1 MSHYDVLGLTRKA
14 KLADIKRAFRRLA
27 RKYHPD
33 LNPGD
38 RRAVDLFKQVNEA
51 YAALSEP
58 AKRKA
63 YDRDLD
69 ARGGE
74 SASRRAPSGA
84 EAGPRRTAWDLESA
98 FESGGPGYFSSL
110 ISEILRDGG
119 TEDARRSEPR
129 RGEDVTRTL
138 GIEFF
143 QSLEGLTTQMEI
155 DAESGCGRCA
165 GSGRVPSSARRP
177 CPDCAGTGQI
187 SRLPGPLRLCFTCRR
202 CGGEGTLGWDG
213 CGTCAGAGILTRRE
227 SISVHI
233 PAGVDNGSRVRVPGR
248 GRAGRNSGPPGDLYI
263 VTQVEPHPF
272 FRRIGDNIHCTVPIT
287 VSEAALGTRI
297 EVPTIDGKTRIRIP
311 PGTETGQKFRL
322 RGKGAP
328 SLRGTG
334 RGDHYV
340 EARVTTPRLENQR
353 ARQLLQELDAVEG
366 GESLRRGLFG

>member
-1 MSHYDVLGLTRKA
+1 
-14 KLADIKRAFRRLA
+14 
-27 RKYHPD
+27 
-33 LNPGD
+33 
-38 RRAVDLFKQVNEA
+38 
-51 YAALSEP
+51 
-58 AKRKA
+58 
-63 YDRDLD
+63 
-69 ARGGE
+69 
-74 SASRRAPSGA
+74 
-84 EAGPRRTAWDLESA
+84 
-98 FESGGPGYFSSL
+98 
-110 ISEILRDGG
+110 
-119 TEDARRSEPR
+119 
-129 RGEDVTRTL
+129 
-138 GIEFF
+138 
-143 QSLEGLTTQMEI
+143 MEI

-165 GSGRVPSSARRP
+165 GSGRVPSSTRRP
-177 CPDCAGTGQI
+177 CPDCAGTGRI
-187 SRLPGPLRLCFTCRR
+187 SRLPGPLRLSSTCRR
-202 CGGEGTLGWDG
+202 CDGEGTLGWDG
-213 CGTCAGAGILTRRE
+213 CGTCAGAGVLTRRE
-227 SISVHI
+227 TISVHI
-233 PAGVDNGSRVRVPGR
+233 PAGVDNGSRVRIPGR
-248 GRAGRNSGPPGDLYI
+248 GRAGRNSGPPGDLYV

>member
-14 KLADIKRAFRRLA
+14 KLQDIKRAFRRLA
-27 RKYHPD
+27 RKHHPD

-38 RRAVDLFKQVNEA
+38 RRAVDLFKQVNDA
-51 YAALSEP
+51 YEVLSEP
-58 AKRKA
+58 SKRKA
-63 YDRDLD
+63 YDRELD

-74 SASRRAPSGA
+74 AAHRRAASGD
-84 EAGPRRTAWDLESA
+84 EAGGRRTAWDLESA
-98 FESGGPGYFSSL
+98 FESGPGYFSTL
-110 ISEILRDGG
+110 ISEILREGG
-119 TEDARRSEPR
+119 AEDTRRSEPR

-143 QSLEGLTTQMEI
+143 QSLEGLTTRMEI

-165 GSGRVPSSARRP
+165 GSGRVPSPTRRP
-177 CPDCAGTGQI
+177 CPDCAGTGRI
-187 SRLPGPLRLCFTCRR
+187 SRLPGPLRLSSTCRR
-202 CGGEGTLGWDG
+202 CDGEGTLGSDG
-213 CGTCAGAGILTRRE
+213 CGTCAGAGVLTRRE
-227 SISVHI
+227 TISVHI
-233 PAGVDNGSRVRVPGR
+233 PAGVDNGSRVRIPGR
-248 GRAGRNSGPPGDLYI
+248 GRAGRNGGPPGDLWV

-272 FRRIGDNIHCTVPIT
+272 FHRIGDNIHCTVPIT

-340 EARVTTPRLENQR
+340 EARVSTPRLDSQR

-366 GESLRRGLFG
+366 GESLRRVLFG